1 MYMCMCVFNIHIY
14 STISTET
21 LFVRESEKKYK
32 KKMKQHEKRVQK
44 KNKNEEY
51 RSINDR
57 NINLLRDQETFTKK
71 RLSTNRSISND
82 S

>member
-1 MYMCMCVFNIHIY
+1 
-14 STISTET
+14 
-21 LFVRESEKKYK
+21 
-32 KKMKQHEKRVQK
+32 MKQHEKRVHRK